1 MKKAFAFLTLLAA
14 SALGQLRESV
24 TVQVVEVP
32 VYVTADGAP
41 VTSLTRENF
50 RLFVNGKPQSIDYF
64 DQIDFAALSPDQA
77 RDPRQRRM
85 YMLVFDLNSTPNDL
99 HRAQRAAI
107 DLLDGA
113 SVDHTFAVASLGRGA
128 IGVIV
133 PFTRDRLVVRHAIRN
148 LKVSM
153 TGDPLR
159 LGLTPGERGGEIGRP
174 ERIEDPLLTV
184 GPGEPGIDVVAMI
197 SDEIY
202 GLSELA
208 SRLAGMEG
216 HKHVVLLSR
225 GFDASVMHGITGPL
239 RQGDIRTGPVTA
251 LTRLNSSLASA
262 LTSAPNATLMT
273 QLRQMTEEFTKAC
286 VFLHAID
293 TAGLRSMQTAYDNES
308 LYALARDTGGT
319 VIDRRNNLTSA
330 LQVLIDRQR
339 VVYVLGFRPPA
350 GGAETNSI
358 KVKLTGAPNGA
369 RATFRPSYSATTAPP
384 DTADRLRLA
393 DIVMNDI
400 PQNGVTAEVRV
411 EGSTVELQIPG
422 REVLAHQVAGIVG
435 AEAMFYVVAG
445 PAVVE
450 FRTKKINIDVAR
462 AEAGLNES
470 PLRLRE
476 TFDLPPGKYAAK
488 VLVRIDGSGVLGF
501 ARTDFAIGE

>member
-1 MKKAFAFLTLLAA
+1 MKRLLPLLLVALP
-14 SALGQLRESV
+14 ALGQLRESV

-50 RLFVNGKPQSIDYF
+50 QLFVNGKPQAIDYF
-64 DQIDFAALSPDQA
+64 DRIDFAALSPERA
-77 RDPRQRRM
+77 RDPRQRRL

-107 DLLDGA
+107 QLLDGA
-113 SVDHTFAVASLGRGA
+113 AEDHTFAVASLGRGA
-128 IGVIV
+128 VGIIV

-148 LKVSM
+148 LKVSL

-174 ERIEDPLLTV
+174 ESLNDPRLSV
-184 GPGEPGIDVVAMI
+184 AAGEPEIDVISMI

-202 GLSELA
+202 GLGELA

-225 GFDASVMHGITGPL
+225 GFEASVLHGITPPP
-239 RQGDIRTGPVTA
+239 RHGDVRTGPMSG
-251 LTRLNSSLASA
+251 LSRLNDSRAST
-262 LTSAPNATLMT
+262 LSHAPNAALLT
-273 QLRQMTEEFTKAC
+273 QLRYMVEEFTKAG
-286 VFLHAID
+286 VFLDAID
-293 TAGLRSMQTAYDNES
+293 TAGLRYMQTLYDNES
-308 LYALARDTGGT
+308 LYALSRDTGGT
-319 VIDRRNNLTSA
+319 VIDRRNDLTGA
-330 LQVLIDRQR
+330 LQLLIDRQR

-350 GGAETNSI
+350 GGGATNKI
-358 KVKLTGAPNGA
+358 RVKLTGAPRGA
-369 RATFRPSYSATTAPP
+369 RASFRPSYSATTDPP

-400 PQNGVTAEVRV
+400 PQNGVTTELGV
-411 EGSTVELQIPG
+411 EGSTVELAIPG
-422 REVLAHQVAGIVG
+422 REVLAHAVAGIVG

-445 PAVVE
+445 QSVVE
-450 FRTKKINIDVAR
+450 FRTKKITIDVAR
-462 AEAGLNES
+462 AEAALSES
-470 PLRLRE
+470 PLRVRE
-476 TFDLPPGKYAAK
+476 TFTLPPGKYVAK
-488 VLVRIDGSGVLGF
+488 VLVRIDGSGALGF
-501 ARTDFAIGE
+501 ARMELAVE

>member
-1 MKKAFAFLTLLAA
+1 MKKAFAFLSLLAV

-50 RLFVNGKPQSIDYF
+50 RLFVNGKPQTIDYF
-64 DQIDFAALSPDQA
+64 DQIDFAALSPERA
-77 RDPRQRRM
+77 RDPRQRRL

-99 HRAQRAAI
+99 HHAQRAAI
-107 DLLDGA
+107 QLLDGA
-113 SVDHTFAVASLGRGA
+113 AEDHTFAVASLGRGA
-128 IGVIV
+128 VGVIV

-148 LKVSM
+148 LKVSL

-174 ERIEDPLLTV
+174 ERLNDPRLTL
-184 GPGEPGIDVVAMI
+184 GPGEPEADVITMI

-208 SRLAGMEG
+208 MRLAGMEG

-225 GFDASVMHGITGPL
+225 GFEASVLHGITAPP
-239 RQGDIRTGPVTA
+239 RQGDLRTGPLA
-251 LTRLNSSLASA
+251 ARTRLNDPRVSA
-262 LTSAPNATLMT
+262 LSYAPNAALMA
-273 QLRQMTEEFTKAC
+273 QLRHMTEEFTKAG

-293 TAGLRSMQTAYDNES
+293 TAGLRHMQTAYDNES

-319 VIDRRNNLTSA
+319 VIDRRNDLTSA
-330 LQVLIDRQR
+330 LQLLIDRQR
-339 VVYVLGFRPPA
+339 VVYVLGFRPHA
-350 GGAETNSI
+350 GGAATNTI
-358 KVKLTGAPNGA
+358 KVKLTGAPRGA
-369 RATFRPSYSATTAPP
+369 RATFRPSYSATADPP

-411 EGSTVELQIPG
+411 EGSTVELAIPG
-422 REVLAHQVAGIVG
+422 REVLAHAVAGMVG
-435 AEAMFYVVAG
+435 AEAMFYIVAG

-450 FRTKKINIDVAR
+450 FRTKKITIDVAR
-462 AEAGLNES
+462 AEAALNEA
-470 PLRLRE
+470 PLRVRE
-476 TFDLPPGKYAAK
+476 TFNLPAGKYTAK
-488 VLVRIDGSGVLGF
+488 VLVRIDGSGALGF
-501 ARTDFAIGE
+501 ARLDFMVP

>member
-1 MKKAFAFLTLLAA
+1 MKKAFALLSLLAA

-32 VYVTADGAP
+32 VYVTAAGAP

-50 RLFVNGKPQSIDYF
+50 LLFVNGKPQSIDYF
-64 DQIDFAALSPDQA
+64 DQIDFAALPPERA
-77 RDPRQRRM
+77 RDPRQRRL

-107 DLLDGA
+107 ELLDGA
-113 SVDHTFAVASLGRGA
+113 AVDHTFAVASLGRGS

-148 LKVSM
+148 LKVSL

-159 LGLTPGERGGEIGRP
+159 LGLTPGERGGEFGRP
-174 ERIEDPLLTV
+174 ERLNDPRLTA
-184 GPGEPGIDVVAMI
+184 GPGEPEIDVISMI

-202 GLSELA
+202 GLGELA
-208 SRLAGMEG
+208 TRLAGMEG

-225 GFDASVMHGITGPL
+225 GFEGSVLHGITPPA
-239 RQGDIRTGPVTA
+239 RHGDLRTGPMNG
-251 LTRLNSSLASA
+251 LMRLNDSRASV
-262 LTSAPNATLMT
+262 LSYAPNAALLT
-273 QLRQMTEEFTKAC
+273 QLRHMIEEFTKAG

-293 TAGLRSMQTAYDNES
+293 TAGLRPMQTAYDNES

-319 VIDRRNNLTSA
+319 VIDRRNDLTSA

-350 GGAETNSI
+350 GGSDTNRI
-358 KVKLTGAPNGA
+358 NVKLIGAPRGA
-369 RATFRPSYSATTAPP
+369 RATFRPSYSAIFDPP
-384 DTADRLRLA
+384 DNADRLRLA

-400 PQNGVTAEVRV
+400 PQNGVTADVRV
-411 EGSTVELQIPG
+411 EGSTLELEIPG
-422 REVLAHQVAGIVG
+422 REVLAHAVAGMVG

-450 FRTKKINIDVAR
+450 FRTKKITIDVAQ
-462 AEAGLNES
+462 AEWGLNES
-470 PLRLRE
+470 PLRVRE

-488 VLVRIDGSGVLGF
+488 VLVRIDGSGALGF
-501 ARTDFAIGE
+501 ARRDFSVE